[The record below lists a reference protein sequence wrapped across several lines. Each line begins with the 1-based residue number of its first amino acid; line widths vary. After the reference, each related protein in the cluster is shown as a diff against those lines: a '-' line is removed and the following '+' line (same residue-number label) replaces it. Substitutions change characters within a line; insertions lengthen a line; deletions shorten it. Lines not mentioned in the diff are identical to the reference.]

1 MSARILIV
9 DDVPANLKLLE
20 AKLSSE
26 YYQVMLAS
34 NGAEAIEKAKKESP
48 DIILLDVMMPG
59 MDGFETCRRLKDQQE
74 TTHIPIIMV
83 TALSD
88 AADRVRGLEA
98 GADEFITKPV
108 RDIPLFAR
116 VRSLV
121 RLKTLVDAYRV
132 REDTTVGL
140 GALRQTPEERER
152 PKGKIAILSDDAM
165 TALTLKRI
173 LEKDGHF
180 ITVFDF
186 LEGALNSIPN
196 DSFDVVITPLR
207 MRGDDA
213 LRACVQLRNQEK
225 TRHLPILMMA
235 EEDDEQTLIKALE
248 LGINDYILRPID
260 AQELRARVVTQIRR
274 LRYQERLRNTY
285 QSSINLAL
293 TDELTQLYNRR
304 YFNAHIDSILSTA
317 DREHRST
324 TLLFVDI
331 DHFKRINDVYGH
343 DAGDKVLIDL
353 SDKLKHHLRDADFL
367 ARLGGEEFA
376 VILHDTRTGV
386 ALQIAERLRRA
397 VEINPFI
404 LPSEEEI
411 KITISVGV
419 ACTRDI
425 TGINKTTLLKVADQ
439 ALYKAKRSGRNRV
452 VVGSFDPPS
461 PPALT
466 NT

>member
-9 DDVPANLKLLE
+9 DDIPANLKLLE

-26 YYQVMLAS
+26 YYQVIIAH
-34 NGAEAIEKAKKESP
+34 NGIEAIEKSKKESP

-59 MDGFETCRRLKDQQE
+59 MDGFETCRRLKAQPE
-74 TTHIPIIMV
+74 TMHIPIVMV

-88 AADRVRGLEA
+88 TTDRVRGLEA

-108 RDIPLFAR
+108 RDLPLFAR

-121 RLKTLVDAYRV
+121 RLKTLMDAYHV

-140 GALRQTPEERER
+140 GALRQITEERER
-152 PKGKIAILSDDAM
+152 PKGTIAILADESM
-165 TALTLKRI
+165 TAITLKRI
-173 LEKDGHF
+173 LEKDGHS
-180 ITVFDF
+180 IVVFDF
-186 LEGALNSIPN
+186 LEEALSAIPDGN
-196 DSFDVVITPLR
+196 FDVVITPLR

-248 LGINDYILRPID
+248 LGINDYIMRPID
-260 AQELRARVVTQIRR
+260 AQELRARVITQIRR
-274 LRYQERLRNTY
+274 LRYQERLRKTY

-304 YFNAHIDSILSTA
+304 YFNAHIDNILSTA

-331 DHFKRINDVYGH
+331 DHFKKINDVYGH

-353 SDKLKHHLRDADFL
+353 SNKLKHYVRDADFL

-376 VILHDTRTGV
+376 VILHDTKTGI
-386 ALQIAERLRRA
+386 ALQVAERLRRA
-397 VEINPFI
+397 VESAPFI
-404 LPSEEEI
+404 LPSGEEI

-425 TGINKTTLLKVADQ
+425 KGINKTTLLKVADQ

-452 VVGSFDPPS
+452 VVGSFDPPA

-466 NT
+466 NP